1 MSAASSTFCNIPL
14 TTSVDTSS
22 DKSLLALEWIL
33 SSGIPAPQGTA
44 SGVLS
49 LPYGDS
55 VCSMQ
60 MKLSVCSSLPY
71 DLVLGRDWLLF
82 CRDTL
87 PNGSFTLSSGVVQV
101 GLSSSII
108 FLKLWSPAYS
118 LRLSALASASS
129 TQFSTT
135 NNMDPMDVDN
145 SETDTDD
152 LQQIRRSLDLHA
164 IPHVNLNL
172 LQCRHLLIHHIA
184 TGTCA
189 DFDINSS
196 TSPRPDRSACR
207 ALCQDF
213 ASPGMM
219 SATVLNVILDADHKQ
234 ISTDDLLHVASALN
248 ISVPGT
254 RNRRFKLR
262 AAIRKHIEAPYIAF
276 ICQKKLVSTL
286 YGL

>member
-22 DKSLLALEWIL
+22 DKLLLALEWIL

-87 PNGSFTLSSGVVQV
+87 PNGSFTLSSGIVQV
-101 GLSSSII
+101 RLSSSII

-118 LRLSALASASS
+118 LHLSALASASS
-129 TQFSTT
+129 TQFSAT

-145 SETDTDD
+145 SETDIDGPRVSTCDY

-164 IPHVNLNL
+164 IPHVKLNL

-189 DFDINSS
+189 DFDIDSS

-219 SATVLNVILDADHKQ
+219 SATVLN
-234 ISTDDLLHVASALN
+234 
-248 ISVPGT
+248 
-254 RNRRFKLR
+254 
-262 AAIRKHIEAPYIAF
+262 PYIAF